1 MPERCNELTQA
12 DGWRP
17 PGFRGFRLQAKARRA
32 IVLIATLAAAS
43 GVLLGGQT
51 PLQQTPPT
59 FRGSVEAVQLTV
71 IVTDRQGNPVRG
83 LTEDDF
89 EILENRV
96 ARPLTTFAAVDIP
109 IEQGRQPAPAPVA
122 SDVLTNDQP
131 QGRLYVIALDVM
143 LPQNA
148 LRTRAFLRQ
157 FVEKHF
163 GPNDTAAVF
172 AMARG
177 LRDSGQE
184 FTSNPAL
191 LLQAIDKFGGSIA
204 DEWSA
209 REREKNFIGDF
220 KSLMQYMASL
230 RGGRKALI
238 LFSEN
243 VPVDAYAVVQ
253 ARPSQLSGLFSD
265 FDTDFVDALS
275 LATRNSIAIYP
286 IDPRGLTTDLTVAES
301 FNPTDLNTRADL
313 GSLAAVSGGFALTG
327 SNNYTMAFE
336 RLVRENS
343 SYYLLGFNSGV
354 EQRDGRFVGVEV
366 RMRRPDLIAR
376 SVQGYVSPR
385 GRPREERRPS
395 TVLAATWD
403 AVSSGI
409 TTSGLPMRVFAA
421 PFKSGGKDA
430 TVAITVEVAGSRL
443 NLVQK
448 DGAYRGVFEVIF
460 AVTDAR
466 KKRWPIWRHRAELA
480 LKPETYERVSR
491 GAMRVI
497 SQMPLPEG
505 RYQLRA
511 SAGGA
516 ALAGSVVYD
525 LVVPDFREDFSL
537 SGVALTSR
545 QARETFTFSP
555 HKQIDVAL
563 PGPPTT
569 AREFAREDT
578 LTLFAEAYENR
589 RKPHTISVTL
599 ELRDATGR
607 VLGSHVVERKS
618 ADKPTGVSAYAF
630 APNLSLEDV
639 PPGRYAL
646 RVAAASSLDKQQ
658 VVIRDVPFSV
668 R

>member
-1 MPERCNELTQA
+1 MDSVASALKPDAAQ
-12 DGWRP
+12 
-17 PGFRGFRLQAKARRA
+17 RLIA
-32 IVLIATLAAAS
+32 LIATLAAAS
-43 GVLLGGQT
+43 GVLLGRQA
-51 PLQQTPPT
+51 PPQQTPPT

-71 IVTDRQGNPVRG
+71 IVTDSQGTPVSG

-89 EILENRV
+89 EIIENRV
-96 ARPLTTFAAVDIP
+96 PRPITTFAAVDIP
-109 IEQGRQPAPAPVA
+109 IEQGRRPTPAPLT
-122 SDVLTNDQP
+122 SDVLTNDRP

-157 FVEKHF
+157 FIEKHF

-184 FTSNPAL
+184 FTSNPRL
-191 LLQAIDKFGGSIA
+191 LLQAIDTFGGSFA

-220 KSLMQYMASL
+220 KSLMQFMASL

-253 ARPSQLSGLFSD
+253 ARPSQLTGLFSD
-265 FDTDFVDALS
+265 FDTDFVEALS

-286 IDPRGLTTDLTVAES
+286 IDPKGLTTDLAAPES
-301 FNPTDLNTRADL
+301 FDTSALTARADL
-313 GSLAAVSGGFALTG
+313 GSLAAVTGGFALSG

-366 RMRRPDLIAR
+366 RVKRPGLVAR

-385 GRPREERRPS
+385 GRPPQERRPS

-403 AVSSGI
+403 AVASGI
-409 TTSGLPMRVFAA
+409 TTSGLPMRVYAA
-421 PFKSGGKDA
+421 PFKSRGKDA

-443 NLVQK
+443 NLVQR

-460 AVTDAR
+460 AVTDVK

-497 SQMPLPEG
+497 SQMSLPEG

-516 ALAGSVVYD
+516 AVAGSVVYD

-545 QARETFTFSP
+545 QASETFTFTP
-555 HKQIDVAL
+555 HKQIDVGL

-569 AREFAREDT
+569 AREFSREDT
-578 LTLFAEAYENR
+578 LTLFTEAYENR
-589 RKPHTISVTL
+589 RKPHTVTL
-599 ELRDATGR
+599 TMELRDGTGR
-607 VLGSHVVERKS
+607 VLGSHAIERKS
-618 ADKPTGVSAYAF
+618 AGKPTGPSAYAF
-630 APNLSLEDV
+630 APNLSLEAV

-646 RVAAASSLDKQQ
+646 RVSAGSSLGKET
-658 VVIRDVPFSV
+658 VVREVPFTV

>member
-1 MPERCNELTQA
+1 MTH
-12 DGWRP
+12 
-17 PGFRGFRLQAKARRA
+17 RL
-32 IVLIATLAAAS
+32 IGLIATIAAAT
-43 GVLLGGQT
+43 VALLSGQT
-51 PLQQTPPT
+51 PPGQTPPT
-59 FRGSVEAVQLTV
+59 FRNAVEAVQLTV
-71 IVTDRQGNPVRG
+71 IVTDRQGHPVPG

-89 EILENRV
+89 EIIENRV
-96 ARPLTTFAAVDIP
+96 PRPITTFAAVDIP
-109 IEQGRQPAPAPVA
+109 ILETPAPRVPN
-122 SDVLTNDQP
+122 SDVLTNERP

-143 LPQNA
+143 LPENA

-157 FVEKHF
+157 FIEKHF
-163 GPNDTAAVF
+163 GPNDTAAVI

-184 FTSNPAL
+184 FTSNTRL
-191 LLQAIDKFGGSIA
+191 LLQAIDKFGGSFP
-204 DEWSA
+204 DEWSR

-230 RGGRKALI
+230 RGGRKALM

-253 ARPSQLSGLFSD
+253 ARPSQLTGLFSD
-265 FDTDFVDALS
+265 FDTDFVEALS

-286 IDPRGLTTDLTVAES
+286 IDPRGLTTELTAAES
-301 FNPTDLNTRADL
+301 FTPTDLFTRADL
-313 GSLAAVSGGFALTG
+313 GSLAAVTGGFALTG

-366 RMRRPDLIAR
+366 RVKRPGLAVR
-376 SVQGYVSPR
+376 TVQGYVSPR

-403 AVSSGI
+403 AVASGI
-409 TTSGLPMRVFAA
+409 TTSGLPMRVYAA
-421 PFKSGGKDA
+421 PFKSRGKDA

-443 NLVQK
+443 NLVER

-460 AVTDAR
+460 AVTDVK

-480 LKPETYERVSR
+480 LKPETYERVRR

-516 ALAGSVVYD
+516 AVAGSVVYD

-537 SGVALTSR
+537 SGVALMSK
-545 QARETFTFSP
+545 QASDTFTFSP
-555 HKQIDVAL
+555 HRQIDVAF

-569 AREFAREDT
+569 AREFSREDT

-589 RKPHTISVTL
+589 RKPHTITL
-599 ELRDATGR
+599 TIEVRDGAGR
-607 VLGSHVVERKS
+607 VLGSHVAERKS
-618 ADKPTGVSAYAF
+618 ADKPIGASVYAF
-630 APNLSLEDV
+630 APNLSLEEI

-646 RVAAASSLDKQQ
+646 RVVAGSSLARET
-658 VVIRDVPFSV
+658 VAREVPFTV

>member
-1 MPERCNELTQA
+1 MMR
-12 DGWRP
+12 R
-17 PGFRGFRLQAKARRA
+17 RLLAF
-32 IVLIATLAAAS
+32 LATLAVAS
-43 GVLLGGQT
+43 GVLLGQT
-51 PLQQTPPT
+51 SPPQAPTPT
-59 FRGSVEAVQLTV
+59 FRGSVEAVQLTA
-71 IVTDRQGNPVRG
+71 IVTDSRGNPVSG

-89 EILENRV
+89 EIIENRV
-96 ARPLTTFAAVDIP
+96 PRPITTFAAVEIP
-109 IEQGRQPAPAPVA
+109 ILQGPQPTRVNA
-122 SDVLTNDQP
+122 DVLTNERP

-157 FVEKHF
+157 FIEMHF
-163 GPNDTAAVF
+163 GPNDTAAVI

-184 FTSNPAL
+184 FTSNTRL
-191 LLQAIDKFGGSIA
+191 LLQAIDKFGGSVP
-204 DEWSA
+204 DEWSG

-230 RGGRKALI
+230 RGGRKALM
-238 LFSEN
+238 LFTEN

-253 ARPSQLSGLFSD
+253 ARPSQLTGLFSD
-265 FDTDFVDALS
+265 FDTDFVEALS

-301 FNPTDLNTRADL
+301 FNPTDLFTRADL
-313 GSLAAVSGGFALTG
+313 GSLAAVTGGFGLAG

-366 RMRRPDLIAR
+366 RVRRPGFAVR
-376 SVQGYVSPR
+376 TVQGYVSPR
-385 GRPREERRPS
+385 GRPQQERRPS

-403 AVSSGI
+403 AVASGI
-409 TTSGLPMRVFAA
+409 TTSGLPMRVYAA
-421 PFKSGGKDA
+421 PFRSRGKDA
-430 TVAITVEVAGSRL
+430 TVAITIEVAGSKL
-443 NLVQK
+443 NLVQR

-460 AVTDAR
+460 VVTDVK

-516 ALAGSVVYD
+516 AVAGSVVYD

-537 SGVALTSR
+537 SGVALTSTHV
-545 QARETFTFSP
+545 QETFTFSP
-555 HKQIDVAL
+555 HKQIDVGL

-569 AREFAREDT
+569 VREFSRDDT
-578 LTLFAEAYENR
+578 LTIFAEAYENR
-589 RKPHTISVTL
+589 RKPHVITL
-599 ELRDATGR
+599 TLNLRDESGR
-607 VLGSHVVERKS
+607 VLGTHVMERKS
-618 ADKPTGVSAYAF
+618 AAKPQEAGVYAF
-630 APNLSLEDV
+630 SPTLSLAEV
-639 PPGRYAL
+639 PAGRYVL
-646 RVAAASSLDKQQ
+646 RVEAGSSLDKQKS
-658 VVIRDVPFSV
+658 VIRDVPVSI

>member
-1 MPERCNELTQA
+1 MTRRFNE
-12 DGWRP
+12 
-17 PGFRGFRLQAKARRA
+17 FRGFRLKAEATRRLIA
-32 IVLIATLAAAS
+32 LIATLAAAS
-43 GVLLGGQT
+43 GVLLGGQAA
-51 PLQQTPPT
+51 PQQTPPT

-71 IVTDRQGNPVRG
+71 IVTDGAGNPVRG
-83 LTEDDF
+83 LSEDDF
-89 EILENRV
+89 EIIEDRV
-96 ARPLTTFAAVDIP
+96 ARPITTFAAVDIP
-109 IEQGRQPAPAPVA
+109 IEQARQPAPAPVI
-122 SDVLTNDQP
+122 SDVLTNDRP

-143 LPQNA
+143 VPQNA

-157 FVEKHF
+157 FIETHF
-163 GPNDTAAVF
+163 GPNDTAAVI

-184 FTSNPAL
+184 FTSNTHL
-191 LLQAIDKFGGSIA
+191 LLQAIDKFGGSFA
-204 DEWSA
+204 DEWSP

-238 LFSEN
+238 LFSEH

-253 ARPSQLSGLFSD
+253 ARPSQLTGLFSD
-265 FDTDFVDALS
+265 FDTDFVEALS

-286 IDPRGLTTDLTVAES
+286 IDPRGLTTDLTAPES
-301 FNPTDLNTRADL
+301 FNPTDLNTRTDL
-313 GSLAAVSGGFALTG
+313 GSLAAVTGGFAFTG
-327 SNNYTMAFE
+327 SNNYTLAFE

-366 RMRRPDLIAR
+366 RVKRPGLVAR

-385 GRPREERRPS
+385 GRPREQRSPS

-403 AVSSGI
+403 AVTSGI
-409 TTSGLPMRVFAA
+409 TTSGLPMRVYAA
-421 PFKSGGKDA
+421 PFKSRGKDA
-430 TVAITVEVAGSRL
+430 TVAITIEVAGSKL
-443 NLVQK
+443 NLIQQN
-448 DGAYRGVFEVIF
+448 GAYRGVFEVIF
-460 AVTDAR
+460 AVTDVK
-466 KKRWPIWRHRAELA
+466 KKRWPIWRHRVALA

-516 ALAGSVVYD
+516 AVAGSVVYD
-525 LVVPDFREDFSL
+525 LVVPDFGEDFSL
-537 SGVALTSR
+537 SGVALTST

-555 HKQIDVAL
+555 HKQIDVGL

-569 AREFAREDT
+569 VREFSRDDT
-578 LTLFAEAYENR
+578 LTIFAEAYENR
-589 RKPHTISVTL
+589 RKPHVITL
-599 ELRDATGR
+599 ALTLRDETGR
-607 VLGSHVVERKS
+607 VLGTHVMERKS
-618 ADKPTGVSAYAF
+618 PGNPKEAPVYAF
-630 APNLSLEDV
+630 APTLSLAEV
-639 PPGRYAL
+639 PPGRYIV
-646 RVAAASSLDKQQ
+646 RVEARSSLDQRKS
-658 VVIRDVPFSV
+658 VVRDVPVGV

>member
-1 MPERCNELTQA
+1 MTRGFT
-12 DGWRP
+12 
-17 PGFRGFRLQAKARRA
+17 GFRGFRLKAEATRRIA
-32 IVLIATLAAAS
+32 LIATLAAAS
-43 GVLLGGQT
+43 GVLLGGQA

-71 IVTDRQGNPVRG
+71 IVTDSRGNPVPG

-89 EILENRV
+89 EIIENR
-96 ARPLTTFAAVDIP
+96 APRPITTFAAVDIP
-109 IEQGRQPAPAPVA
+109 IEQAQGPTPVPVT
-122 SDVLTNDQP
+122 SDVLTNDRP

-157 FVEKHF
+157 FIEKHF

-184 FTSNPAL
+184 FTSNPRL
-191 LLQAIDKFGGSIA
+191 LLQAIDKFGGSFA
-204 DEWSA
+204 DEWSG

-220 KSLMQYMASL
+220 KSLMQSMATL

-253 ARPSQLSGLFSD
+253 ARPSQLTGLFSD
-265 FDTDFVDALS
+265 FDTDFVEALS

-301 FNPTDLNTRADL
+301 FNPTGLFTRADL
-313 GSLAAVSGGFALTG
+313 GSLAAVTGGFALTG

-354 EQRDGRFVGVEV
+354 EQRDGRFVGVDV
-366 RMRRPDLIAR
+366 RVKRPGLAVR
-376 SVQGYVSPR
+376 TVQGYVSPR
-385 GRPREERRPS
+385 GRPQEGRRPS

-403 AVSSGI
+403 AVASGI
-409 TTSGLPMRVFAA
+409 TTSGLPMRVYAA
-421 PFKSGGKDA
+421 PFKSRGKDA

-443 NLVQK
+443 NLVPR

-460 AVTDAR
+460 AVTDVR

-516 ALAGSVVYD
+516 AVAGSVVYD

-537 SGVALTSR
+537 SGVALTSK
-545 QARETFTFSP
+545 QASETFTFSP

-569 AREFAREDT
+569 AREFSREDT

-589 RKPHTISVTL
+589 RKAHTITL
-599 ELRDATGR
+599 TIELRDGIGR
-607 VLGSHVVERKS
+607 VLGSHVIERKS
-618 ADKPTGVSAYAF
+618 ADKPTGASAYAF
-630 APNLSLEDV
+630 APNLSLEEI
-639 PPGRYAL
+639 PPGRYAV
-646 RVAAASSLDKQQ
+646 RIVAGSSLAKET
-658 VVIRDVPFSV
+658 VIREVPFTV